1 MKLRS
6 LPIFLIALTSCSA
19 IDQNKIAPGYFQ
31 AYNAVKTAIVG
42 YENTL
47 ITREIVQSIPYASS
61 LVRIGK
67 GPYGLMIL
75 DKKDGPSETWV
86 TADQV
91 YLVIKNGRIVK
102 TAGLD
107 NNLTEV
113 LSPLNFSLEKI
124 YLNQGSEELKF
135 YYSYKNPDLY
145 RLQLSV
151 TYQVSGYEE
160 VEILGFKQK
169 LIKIEERIS
178 NKKIGWERTNV
189 YWIDN
194 EFNVWK
200 SIQYI
205 SPRLPKIQIEVTKK
219 PS

>member
-1 MKLRS
+1 MKFRS
-6 LPIFLIALTSCSA
+6 LPFLLIAATSCSS

-42 YENTL
+42 YENTS

-61 LVRIGK
+61 LIRIGK

-75 DKKDGPSETWV
+75 DKKDDTTETWV

-91 YLVIKNGRIVK
+91 YLVIKNGRIIK
-102 TAGLD
+102 TAGLN
-107 NNLTEV
+107 NNLSEV
-113 LSPLNFSLEKI
+113 LSPLSYNLEKI
-124 YLNQGSEELKF
+124 YLNGGSEELKF

-151 TYQVSGYEE
+151 TYQVCGYEE
-160 VEILGFKQK
+160 VDILGFKQK
-169 LIKIEERIS
+169 LIKIEEKII
-178 NKKIGWERTNV
+178 NKTIGWERTNV

-205 SPRLPKIQIEVTKK
+205 SPRLPMIQIEVTKK